1 MAGAPVNIVYPIEGA
16 TYPITDPA
24 PGPLKSAYV
33 AFSFCLT
40 LPGGPA
46 YVSWGVGRA
55 KFGQAKFYDQ
65 YSTQQVWKLPGG
77 KHRFWVKANSGGI
90 THNDQVKFRVGA

>member
-1 MAGAPVNIVYPIEGA
+1 MANASLNIVYPVDGA

-24 PGPLKSAYV
+24 PGPLKSAYLT
-33 AFSFCLT
+33 FSFCLT

-46 YVSWGVGRA
+46 GVSWGVG
-55 KFGQAKFYDQ
+55 GETLGEAKFYDQ

-77 KHRFWVKANSGGI
+77 KHEFWVKTDNGGI
-90 THNDQVKFRVGA
+90 TYSDQVIFKVGA